1 MKIKTTKYS
10 AKKNHVADYLFN
22 LSNSNKISLNIRRA
36 KASFFVPVTVGN
48 QFDINGK
55 LQPIVS
61 KKRVCKTKPTDKQVS
76 QTSLRA
82 FNTSGTTAPNFPTTH
97 VKKGKTKEKKFV
109 RPSEKNDPIDI
120 RLSKKSLDKRAQA
133 KFRTQALIRPMVEY
147 AMKHNSPL
155 LQQYRNIMSCNSMLI
170 QKNDTITG
178 SYCGNRACQVCS
190 RIRTAKMI
198 DAYEM
203 PLNEFGENSGG
214 LEFVT
219 LTVKNMKG
227 NLFASTV
234 KKMIKEFTLIN
245 RYMREKLNL
254 VTGGIRQLEST
265 YNKITNEYHPHF
277 HIVCAVG
284 HGDIILEQWLKR
296 FPDSNVKGQ
305 KVTAW
310 DGNLKELFKYATK
323 IVDSTQKKKKE
334 IAKNEFTTDYEI
346 DAITGKKVIRVN
358 MKALDTILQGFKG
371 VRVTQP
377 FGELAKIKVDEDIN
391 KDIQAQAYKDLP
403 EITQTNLVVSEQGEL
418 VEEKVWRYW
427 TWKKND
433 WFCDGLE
440 SLSSYKSSQTFI
452 YKFYDY

>member
-1 MKIKTTKYS
+1 MKNKITKYS
-10 AKKNHVADYLFN
+10 AKKNHVADYLIN
-22 LSNSNKISLNIRRA
+22 LTNNNKKSLNIRRF
-36 KASFFVPVTVGN
+36 KSSFFASATVGS
-48 QFDINGK
+48 QYQIDGK
-55 LQPIVS
+55 LSPIVV
-61 KKRVCKTKPTDKQVS
+61 KKAYTKQKPTNNQGLE
-76 QTSLRA
+76 TSLRA
-82 FNTSGTTAPNFPTTH
+82 FNTSGTTAPNFPTKH
-97 VKKGKTKEKKFV
+97 VKKGKKRDKKFK
-109 RPSEKNDPIDI
+109 RTSEINDPIDV

-147 AMKHNSPL
+147 AKKNNSPL
-155 LQQYRNIMSCNSMLI
+155 LQQYANIMSCNSMLI

-203 PLNEFGENSGG
+203 PLKEFGENSGG

-219 LTVKNMKG
+219 LTVKNIKG
-227 NLFASTV
+227 EHFAPMV

-245 RYMREKLNL
+245 RYMREKLHL

-277 HIVCAVG
+277 HIVCALG
-284 HGDIILEQWLKR
+284 HGDIIQEQWLKR
-296 FPDSNVKGQ
+296 FPTSDIKGQ
-305 KVTAW
+305 NVTAW

-334 IAKNEFTTDYEI
+334 VATGEFTTDYET
-346 DAITGKKVIRVN
+346 DPITGKKVIRVN
-358 MKALDTILQGFKG
+358 MKALDTILQGFRG

-391 KDIQAQAYKDLP
+391 KNIQAQSYKDLP
-403 EITQTNLVVSEQGEL
+403 EITQTNLVVNDEGEM
-418 VEEKVWRYW
+418 VEETVWRFW

-433 WFCDGLE
+433 WYCDGLE
-440 SLSSYKSSQTFI
+440 PLSTYKSSQSFI